1 MRSSRLTVQRR
12 KRQRGSAIVES
23 TLCFLGFIFLTVGL
37 MEFSMAVYAFNFVTW
52 VASDAARYASLHGNH
67 SSNPASVA
75 DIKAYVRGQA
85 VALVSSRLTIEESP
99 AFVWVPNNYPGSIVQ
114 IKVKYEVHPLVGM
127 LMSGNMDVSSTSKM
141 VIAN

>member
-1 MRSSRLTVQRR
+1 MLSSRPIAQRR

-67 SSNPASVA
+67 SSAPASVA
-75 DIKAYVRGQA
+75 DIKNYVRGQA
-85 VALVSSRLTIEESP
+85 VALVLSRLSIDEDPTHI
-99 AFVWVPNNYPGSIVQ
+99 WQPNNHPGSIVQ
-114 IKVKYEVHPLVGM
+114 VKVIYDVHPLVGM
-127 LMSGNMDVSSTSKM
+127 LMRNNMNVTSTSKM